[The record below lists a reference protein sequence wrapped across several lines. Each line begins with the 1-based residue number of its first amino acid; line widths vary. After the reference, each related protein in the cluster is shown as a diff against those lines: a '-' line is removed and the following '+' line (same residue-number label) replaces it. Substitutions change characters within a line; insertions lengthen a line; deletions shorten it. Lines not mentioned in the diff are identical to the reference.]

1 MGGTGIN
8 GWEAMV
14 LLLVVLLVVGPEKLP
29 EIAGQLGRAT
39 RMARDLLRQAK
50 SSLKDELGDDLT
62 DLKSLDPRQY
72 DPRRIVREALMDDS
86 PAKPSRP
93 APPPAAPREAT
104 HETPGPGSEGPPA
117 VHFDDEAT

>member
-39 RMARDLLRQAK
+39 RMAR
-50 SSLKDELGDDLT
+50 E
-62 DLKSLDPRQY
+62 
-72 DPRRIVREALMDDS
+72 RRA
-86 PAKPSRP
+86 
-93 APPPAAPREAT
+93 
-104 HETPGPGSEGPPA
+104 
-117 VHFDDEAT
+117 